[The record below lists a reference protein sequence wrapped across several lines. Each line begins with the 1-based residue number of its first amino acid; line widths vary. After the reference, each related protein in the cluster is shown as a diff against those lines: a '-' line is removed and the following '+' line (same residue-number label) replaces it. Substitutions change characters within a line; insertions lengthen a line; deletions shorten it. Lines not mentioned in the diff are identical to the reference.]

1 MSGAEFFEREAELG
15 YLARSSRARH
25 DVEII
30 ERVESPV
37 NPACSIL
44 SSRGWLTSEERR
56 RRPSLNRSAA
66 DVSGSGTSQGK
77 SKSQGQLAPDRH

>member
-37 NPACSIL
+37 NPACSSL
-44 SSRGWLTSEERR
+44 SFAWVANQRR
-56 RRPSLNRSAA
+56 AS
-66 DVSGSGTSQGK
+66 T
-77 SKSQGQLAPDRH
+77 APEP